1 MTEDKPVVN
10 MFDFEDL
17 VKLTVKNA
25 SFLTEY
31 FRLNFIYYQLISSKG
46 LEFDKIKDYVP
57 GNDPRR
63 IDWKIFARTKKVKIR
78 AYKEERELDI
88 VIILDV
94 SNSML
99 LGTQKYTKSEY
110 AAMLGGII
118 GFAAIEAGDNVG
130 GGVYSTEHQ
139 ELIDAEN
146 DFIHLMTTFSKKENY
161 GGAKDWPKL
170 SNELISNYPDNAI
183 LFIIS
188 DFIQTNPNEFLPEL
202 AGKFAKVFG
211 VMIKDPI
218 DYELPK
224 EIGKMFLRD
233 PQTNEILLTDTK
245 EIREDYATLSKM
257 EINNIKDLFHQYGQL
272 CFTIS
277 TGEDFTTTFIKAM
290 GDEQVEIE

>member
-1 MTEDKPVVN
+1 MEDDHPVVN
-10 MFDFEDL
+10 MFDFETL

-25 SFLTEY
+25 SFLAEF

-63 IDWKIFARTKKVKIR
+63 IDWKIFARTGKVKIR

-88 VIILDV
+88 IIVIDV

-99 LGTQKYTKSEY
+99 LGTQKFTKSEY
-110 AAMLGGII
+110 AAMLAGII
-118 GFAAIEAGDNVG
+118 AFAAVDAGDNVG
-130 GGVYSTEHQ
+130 GGVYSDNHL
-139 ELIDAEN
+139 ELIDPEG
-146 DFIHLMTTFSKKENY
+146 DFIHLMNLISKKENY
-161 GGAKDWPKL
+161 GGGKDWPKL
-170 SNELISNYPDNAI
+170 ANELISNYPENSI
-183 LFIIS
+183 LFLIS
-188 DFIQTNPNEFLPEL
+188 DFIETNPNTFLPEL
-202 AGKFAKVFG
+202 AGHFAKVFG

-224 EIGKMFLRD
+224 ELGKMFLRD
-233 PQTNEILLTDTK
+233 PQTNEVVLTDVK
-245 EIREDYATLSKM
+245 DIGEEYAILSKL
-257 EINNIKDLFHQYGQL
+257 EIQNIKDLFHQYGQL

-290 GDEQVEIE
+290 GDEQVEIT

>member
-1 MTEDKPVVN
+1 
-10 MFDFEDL
+10 MFNFEEL

-25 SFLTEY
+25 SLLTEF

-57 GNDPRR
+57 GDDPRR
-63 IDWKIFARTKKVKIR
+63 IDWKIYARSNKVKIR
-78 AYKEERELDI
+78 AYKEERELNIII
-88 VIILDV
+88 VVDV

-110 AAMLGGII
+110 AAMLAGII
-118 GFAAIEAGDNVG
+118 AFAATEAGDNVG
-130 GGVYSTEHQ
+130 GGIFSDQHL
-139 ELIDAEN
+139 ELLDAEG
-146 DFIHLMTTFSKKENY
+146 DFIHLINTLSTKKNY

-170 SNELISNYPDNAI
+170 ATELISNYPDNSI

-188 DFIQTNPNEFLPEL
+188 DFIETNPNMFLPEL
-202 AGKFAKVFG
+202 AGKFSKVFG

-224 EIGKMFLRD
+224 ELGKMFLRD
-233 PQTNEILLTDTK
+233 PQTNEIVLTDTK
-245 EIREDYATLSKM
+245 KASKEYSILSKL
-257 EINNIKDLFHQYGQL
+257 EIQNIKDLFHQYGQL
-272 CFTIS
+272 CFTIK

-290 GDEQVEIE
+290 GDEQVEIL